1 MAGHLKTSSGKK
13 ITSKI
18 GKIGIVVSKWN
29 EDITE
34 ALLLGAIDGLKAAG
48 VSSKNILVRHVP
60 GSFELPLAAQQ
71 LGQKKEVSGVICLGC
86 LIKGDTPHFEVI
98 AQATAAGI
106 MEVGLKLNKP
116 VVFGVITTLNRQQAI
131 DRCGGKLGNKGE
143 EAAVTLLEMLG

>member
-1 MAGHLKTSSGKK
+1 MAGHLKISSGRK
-13 ITSKI
+13 IAGKI
-18 GKIGIVVSKWN
+18 GKIGVVVSKWN

-34 ALLLGAIDGLKAAG
+34 ALLIGAMECLKTSG
-48 VSSKNILVRHVP
+48 VPAKNILVQRVP

-71 LGQKKEVSGVICLGC
+71 LGLRKEVAGIICLGC

-98 AQATAAGI
+98 AQATANGI

-116 VVFGVITTLNRQQAI
+116 VVFGVITTLSKQQAI

>member
-1 MAGHLKTSSGKK
+1 MAGHLKTSTGKK
-13 ITSKI
+13 ITRKI

-34 ALLLGAIDGLKAAG
+34 ALLLGALESLKASG
-48 VSSKNILVRHVP
+48 VSTKNILVRQVP

-71 LGQKKEVSGVICLGC
+71 LGQRKEVSGVICLGC

-98 AQATAAGI
+98 AQATAGGI

-116 VVFGVITTLNRQQAI
+116 VVFGVITTLTRQQAI
-131 DRCGGKLGNKGE
+131 DRAGGKLGNKGE
-143 EAAVTLLEMLG
+143 EAAATLLELLG